1 MHTSL
6 PPSQEQQDSDLKQ
19 IQAATL
25 AAHPLQPVT
34 LPVVPPT
41 QLSIDNQQAHLI
53 RELGN
58 LNTRTDDLMHEQ
70 PSLEAVYQQKLAEIF
85 PELPRPINPN
95 SVFYSRYRVDNE
107 GQKQLLSC
115 EPLGPLLKKIRA
127 PGGEAYLTETGAFYR
142 ERNTLEADKSLSA
155 TASPAT
161 LASVLEIAITMSLN
175 EFWGDRE
182 DEQPNTEEQ
191 LVALRRQVLAHQ
203 LALRTVDGTLSAAGR
218 TLADNLLKYP
228 DAAAREKAF
237 TAGNRPGVYR
247 LTLEDGSEFAAA
259 FILNATGGASPAGNV
274 MLYSPGEGFE
284 EYENLS
290 RLNETVAARLRDG
303 GSAGKLLAS
312 SLPATTRAQRGG
324 LPVLAVRPPPIDADV
339 IADSVRSLRIRQHFR
354 IREALRGETLPV
366 TGELDLAADLTPQLD
381 ACIALAARNLRLV
394 EPHEPGWLAA
404 ASPVDQAR
412 YRQLEKAMI
421 DSNEVLIPLLEK
433 ISTLTSF
440 SEIETHK
447 ALKIQKPAYADVHIA
462 PYRSLV
468 HLRLT
473 ATLAFEV
480 RGYRD
485 EETEVVY
492 ISEDPKIDIP
502 QFLKN
507 PSLKRGSWKTTT
519 IVDLRTLGSYTRR
532 NVDPWSVHEV
542 HRTISA
548 TADII
553 DFSGK
558 KRGRLDNADLRALAQ
573 QANIAEKYE
582 TYLKSA
588 FSQSGN
594 GGTFATAWQ
603 RAHTVKMNKDAL
615 ESRLN
620 PAAYN
625 LFVFKTPGSGFDWIQ
640 SITEHPDSATRPK
653 VSGFEI
659 EGNLLV
665 MGSALEEG
673 QGGQVINGVSVIQ
686 RKGTG
691 THGVSVLYTPDAPD
705 GVPFRELVDG
715 LAELDTLKT
724 KPEWRTYL
732 TQRMAT
738 NDAQELARI
747 FSDTRSVHRY
757 ALIPITGNFQA
768 YLYSAQLG
776 FQLARADYRSRS
788 NEEISRESTV
798 NAFMFAAEVADFL
811 IDLVPAKA
819 VLSFLRRGIIRA
831 LHKAQKL
838 GHLIPGLV
846 NKVSGGR
853 KAGIAIGK
861 ISIRPLEPAWV
872 NVAEYRLPKQIDPLF
887 DVELFAQ
894 TNNYTLSRSAGRAP
908 SFIDTRNNQFIAMR
922 DERGRYHLY
931 SSYQYEGARYIKDP
945 AANKVDFMV
954 VPDDAKSWKPRFERR
969 LRGGG
974 PVWSALR
981 PLTAAQQVDNDLIAA
996 LRVYSTEEE
1005 IPRFIE
1011 DLVKLSNPQKK
1022 RLLDTARQQ
1031 LDVNIDE
1038 ATFRRIVS
1046 DPRGLS
1052 QTAKTKLRDSLLTL
1066 QSDMNIFVHIN
1077 KSTNFSLPLTPEDI
1091 DKLHIR
1097 IKRIIGK
1104 NDDFSKSIRASIGLS
1119 DPETGAR
1126 LVGYAFTQKHINSLT
1141 KFDQKHKLSTWPI
1154 ESLNNFLNEKG
1165 RQQILNKI
1173 AADKKIT
1180 RQEALDL
1187 LLESPE
1193 IQDTLEKF
1201 RAEKFIEQLRQLGVD
1216 SFSEDFKKSGVPYI
1230 ALSRG
1235 KPTGSDSGVKMVDSV
1250 TVTNFERNITQFS
1263 SPLEFV
1269 SPRAQTHRIERPVL
1283 APDIPAVPTQTA
1295 VRAPTT
1301 NIVKLDDL
1309 AETQIPLLPDNA
1321 RAKIEDIIQD
1331 IQAGRVTRKKIGK
1344 YTYVDLPQVEIGAG
1358 RGRWRAAFEKAGKDG
1373 ENDIFILRGIIDYH
1387 ASKPVA
1393 WGM

>member
-1 MHTSL
+1 M
-6 PPSQEQQDSDLKQ
+6 
-19 IQAATL
+19 AAY
-25 AAHPLQPVT
+25 PLQPVT

-41 QLSIDNQQAHLI
+41 QLSTDNQQAHLI
-53 RELGN
+53 RELGK
-58 LNTRTDDLMHEQ
+58 LNTQTDDLMHEQ
-70 PSLEAVYQQKLAEIF
+70 PSLEAVYQQKLATIF
-85 PELPRPINPN
+85 PELPQPINPN
-95 SVFYSRYRVDNE
+95 RIFYSRYRVDNE

-127 PGGEAYLTETGAFYR
+127 PGGEVYLTETGAFYR

-155 TASPAT
+155 TASPAA

-237 TAGNRPGVYR
+237 TADNRPGVYR

-259 FILNATGGASPAGNV
+259 FILNATGGAPPAGNV

-290 RLNETVAARLRDG
+290 RLNETVAARLRDA

-312 SLPATTRAQRGG
+312 SLPATTRVQRVG

-354 IREALRGETLPV
+354 IREVLRGETLPV

-412 YRQLEKAMI
+412 YRQLETTMI
-421 DSNEVLIPLLEK
+421 NSNEALIPLLEK
-433 ISTLTSF
+433 ISTLASF

-447 ALKIQKPAYADVHIA
+447 VLKIQNPLYAHVDIA
-462 PYRSLV
+462 PYKSLV

-473 ATLAFEV
+473 DANEFKV
-480 RGYRD
+480 QGYRD
-485 EETEVVY
+485 EEAEAVY
-492 ISEDPKIDIP
+492 IGEDPKIDIP
-502 QFLKN
+502 QFLEN
-507 PSLKRGSWKTTT
+507 PSLKGGTWKTRTV
-519 IVDLRTLGSYTRR
+519 VDLRTLGRYARR

-553 DFSGK
+553 DTLGE
-558 KRGRLDNADLRALAQ
+558 KRGRLGNADLRALAQ

-582 TYLKSA
+582 AYLRSA
-588 FSQSGN
+588 FSQSGE
-594 GGTFATAWQ
+594 GSTFATAWQ
-603 RAHTVKMNKDAL
+603 RAHAAKMSKDAL

-620 PAAYN
+620 PAAYA
-625 LFVFKTPGSGFDWIQ
+625 LFTFKTPGSGFDWIKA
-640 SITEHPDSATRPK
+640 ITEHPDSATRPK
-653 VSGFEI
+653 VSGFDI
-659 EGNLLV
+659 VGNLLV
-665 MGSALEEG
+665 MGSALEGG
-673 QGGQVINGVSVIQ
+673 QGGQVINGVSIIQ

-691 THGVSVLYTPDAPD
+691 THGISILYTPDAPD
-705 GVPFRELVDG
+705 GVSFRELVDG
-715 LAELDTLKT
+715 LTELDTLKA

-738 NDAQELARI
+738 DDAQELARI

-757 ALIPITGNFQA
+757 ALTPITGNFQA

-776 FQLARADYRSRS
+776 FQLAHADHRSRS

-798 NAFMFAAEVADFL
+798 NALMFAAEVADFL

-819 VLSFLRRGIIRA
+819 ALSFLRRGIIKA
-831 LHKAQKL
+831 LNNAQKL
-838 GHLIPGLV
+838 GHRIPGLV
-846 NKVSGGR
+846 NKVSGSR
-853 KAGIAIGK
+853 KAGVEIGK
-861 ISIRPLEPAWV
+861 TSIRPLEPAWV
-872 NVAEYRLPKQIDPLF
+872 DVSEYRLPKQIDPLF

-894 TNNYTLSRSAGRAP
+894 TNNYTLSRGAGRAP
-908 SFIDTRNNQFIAMR
+908 HFIDTRNNQLIAMR

-931 SSYQYEGARYIKDP
+931 QSYRHEGARYIKDP
-945 AANKVDFMV
+945 AANKVGFMV

-981 PLTAAQQVDNDLIAA
+981 PLTDAQQVDNDLIAA

-1011 DLVKLSNPQKK
+1011 DLVKLSAPQKK
-1022 RLLDTARQQ
+1022 QLLDKARQQ

-1038 ATFRRIVS
+1038 AAFRRIVS
-1046 DPRGLS
+1046 DQRGLS

-1077 KSTNFSLPLTPEDI
+1077 KLTNFPSPLTPEDMNRLYI
-1091 DKLHIR
+1091 K

-1104 NDDFSKSIRASIGLS
+1104 NYDFSKFIRASIGLS

-1126 LVGYAFTQKHINSLT
+1126 LVGYAFTQKHFNSLI
-1141 KFDQKHKLSTWPI
+1141 KFDQKHKISTWLFDT
-1154 ESLNNFLNEKG
+1154 LNDFLNDKEL
-1165 RQQILNKI
+1165 QQTIKKI
-1173 AADKKIT
+1173 ASDKKIT
-1180 RQEALDL
+1180 RQEAEKL

-1193 IQDTLEKF
+1193 VQNTLEKF
-1201 RAEKFIEQLRQLGVD
+1201 RTEKFIERLRQIGVD
-1216 SFSEDFKKSGVPYI
+1216 SFSEDFKKTGIPYI
-1230 ALSRG
+1230 ALSQG
-1235 KPTGSDSGVKMVDSV
+1235 KPTGSDSGVKMIDSV
-1250 TVTNFERNITQFS
+1250 TVTNFEKNITHFS

-1269 SPRAQTHRIERPVL
+1269 SPRAQTHRVERPAL
-1283 APDIPAVPTQTA
+1283 SPDIPARPTQTA
-1295 VRAPTT
+1295 ARAPTT
-1301 NIVKLDDL
+1301 NIVKLDEL
-1309 AETQIPLLPDNA
+1309 AETQIPLLPENA
-1321 RAKIEDIIQD
+1321 RAKIEEIIQD
-1331 IQAGRVTRKKIGK
+1331 IQAGRITRKKIGK
-1344 YTYVDLPQVEIGAG
+1344 YTYVDLPQVEVGAG
-1358 RGRWRAAFEKAGKDG
+1358 RGRWRAAFEKAGKEG
-1373 ENDIFILRGIIDYH
+1373 ESDIFILRGIIDYH
-1387 ASKPVA
+1387 GSKPIV